1 MKRNERES
9 EKTEILSHFVENLQ
23 SRDRDL
29 FDGIKPGCLSRA
41 DMDLLDLVL
50 FMVPVVQHS
59 SADYKERLGALAPQ
73 PVQRYDLHGHDINER
88 PPRPFSRLFSP
99 VAGFVH
105 AVAAFVA
112 ALIAEPIPGSLE
124 LRSIDTSGQL
134 WYKFQA
140 GKQACI
146 SFRGSFETHHAAS
159 FADVLLGFRAV
170 G

>member
-88 PPRPFSRLFSP
+88 PPPTLLATVQSGGWLCPRRGCFRCGAHRRTHPRQS
-99 VAGFVH
+99 GT
-105 AVAAFVA
+105 AVN
-112 ALIAEPIPGSLE
+112 
-124 LRSIDTSGQL
+124 
-134 WYKFQA
+134 
-140 GKQACI
+140 
-146 SFRGSFETHHAAS
+146 
-159 FADVLLGFRAV
+159 
-170 G
+170 